1 MYTGGLVIFDKIIR
15 KLLPP
20 DDRKFLDIYF
30 VELAETTHAAA
41 ELFLEVVSKDEHM
54 NEAHYVKAKT
64 IKHKSLE
71 ITNRTVA
78 ALNQTFITPIEREDI
93 LDITLLLNTITKR
106 ILRSA
111 TNFRV
116 FRITKFPE
124 GMRSQAEALMAATE
138 EVKTCIEFLRTL
150 RWTNSLNDSHTRMI
164 EIERRGDEIFAQ
176 AIDDLFSGKYDALD
190 VIKFR
195 GIYRD
200 IESAFDYCYSVSDRV
215 LNVAVKNK

>member
-1 MYTGGLVIFDKIIR
+1 MIFDKLIR

-30 VELAETTHAAA
+30 VEQAETTHLAAV
-41 ELFLEVVSKDEHM
+41 LFHEIVVKAEHM
-54 NEAHYVKAKT
+54 NEAYYVKAKT
-64 IKHKSLE
+64 IKHKSSD
-71 ITNRTVA
+71 ITHQTVA

-93 LDITLLLNTITKR
+93 LEITLLLNKITKR

-111 TNFRV
+111 MNFRV
-116 FRITKFPE
+116 FRINNFPE
-124 GMRSQAEALMAATE
+124 AMRHQAEVLMAATD
-138 EVKTCIEFLRTL
+138 EVRTSIGELRTL
-150 RWTNSLNDSHTRMI
+150 RKAKTLNESHTRMI

-176 AIDDLFSGKYDALD
+176 AIDSLFSGKYDALE

-200 IESAFDYCYSVSDRV
+200 IESAMDSCYSVSDTV
-215 LNVAVKNK
+215 LNVVIKNN

>member
-1 MYTGGLVIFDKIIR
+1 VIFDKIIR

-30 VELAETTHAAA
+30 VELAETTYAAA
-41 ELFLEVVSKDEHM
+41 QLFHEIVTKAEHM
-54 NEAHYVKAKT
+54 NEAYYVKAKT

-71 ITNRTVA
+71 ITNRTVME
-78 ALNQTFITPIEREDI
+78 LNQTFITPIEREDI

-111 TNFRV
+111 MNFRV
-116 FRITKFPE
+116 FRINKFPE
-124 GMRSQAEALMAATE
+124 SMRHQAEVLMAATE
-138 EVKTCIEFLRTL
+138 EVKTCIAVLRVL
-150 RWTNSLNDSHTRMI
+150 RWSDDLSDSHTRMI
-164 EIERRGDEIFAQ
+164 EMERRGDEIFAE
-176 AIDDLFSGKYDALD
+176 AIDDLFSGKFDALD

-200 IESAFDYCYSVSDRV
+200 IESAMDYCYSVSDRV
-215 LNVAVKNK
+215 LNVAIKNK